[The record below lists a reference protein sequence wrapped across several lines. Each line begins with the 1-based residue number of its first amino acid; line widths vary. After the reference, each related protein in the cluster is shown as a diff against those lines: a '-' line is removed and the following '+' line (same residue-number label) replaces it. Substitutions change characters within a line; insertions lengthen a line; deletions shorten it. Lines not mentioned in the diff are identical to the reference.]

1 LSRPR
6 PAVYIQE
13 HRPLRERLAYVSGVH
28 QPQPGRVQRSVFP
41 EKGGLCHNL
50 VKGLTALA
58 KSYLLLVWA
67 TAGTILFLAWRE
79 PAPLTPAF
87 LACLLGAIAS
97 SGLKVR
103 LPGVTGTLSVNF
115 VFVLTA
121 IADLPLSQVLLLGC
135 CAALAQSWIRSHGG
149 TSPVQTAFNLGN
161 MAISVTAAYRAFHSP
176 FFGGVL
182 AHLPVQLLGATAAFY
197 LVNTALVAGIISLAE
212 RKSFPQV
219 WRASFGWVL
228 AHYLVGAAIA
238 ALLHVSV
245 TSLGW
250 SSWLL
255 ILPVL
260 YLIYRSYKLYLR
272 SIQEAVEL
280 SRAKEAAEESN
291 QLKSEFLANMSHEIR
306 TPMNGVLG
314 MAELLLTTPLA
325 TDQREY
331 VDVIH
336 GSASALLAIINDILD
351 LSRIEAGR
359 LELHAEPAD
368 LHGIVW
374 AVINLLAPKTA
385 EKGIA
390 LRYTAATN
398 VPSHFL
404 CDAGRVRQI
413 LLNLVGNAV
422 KFTERGTV
430 DINVELIEEGGSPVL
445 EFRVKDTGIGI
456 PEHLHKRLFRPFV
469 QGDGSTTRKYGGNGL
484 GLSISAQL
492 VSLMAGT
499 IGMSSRPDEGSTFW
513 FRIPYVECATPAA
526 PAPAAVPV
534 AEPVVVSNGKVEI
547 LVVDDHPMNLKLMQG
562 FIQKLGCTC
571 LIARNGREAVDIWAS
586 RPLSAVF
593 MDCQMPVMDG
603 FEATAEI
610 RRLEG
615 ATRHTPIIAMTA
627 NAVSGDREKCLA
639 AGMDDY
645 MSKPLKLAQLKTLI
659 ETLAPPS
666 AAFTA
671 SCHS

>member
-1 LSRPR
+1 
-6 PAVYIQE
+6 
-13 HRPLRERLAYVSGVH
+13 
-28 QPQPGRVQRSVFP
+28 
-41 EKGGLCHNL
+41 
-50 VKGLTALA
+50 VKGLTVLA
-58 KSYLLLVWA
+58 KSYLLLIWA
-67 TAGTILFLAWRE
+67 AAATVLFLAWRQ
-79 PAPLTPAF
+79 PAPITPAF
-87 LACLLGAIAS
+87 VACLLGAIAS

-121 IADLPLSQVLLLGC
+121 IADLPLSQGLLLGC
-135 CAALAQSWIRSHGG
+135 CAAVAQSWIRSSGA
-149 TSPVQTAFNLGN
+149 TTPVQLAFNLGN
-161 MAISVTAAYRAFHSP
+161 MAISIAAGYRAFHSG
-176 FFGGVL
+176 FFVGAI
-182 AHLPVQLLGATAAFY
+182 AHLPIQLLAATAAFY
-197 LVNTALVAGIISLAE
+197 LVNTALVAGIISFAE
-212 RKSFPQV
+212 RKLFTRV

-228 AHYLVGAAIA
+228 VHYLVGAAIA

-245 TSLGW
+245 NSLGW

-272 SIQEAVEL
+272 SLQETAEL
-280 SRAKEAAEESN
+280 ARAKEAAEESN

-314 MAELLLTTPLA
+314 MAELLLTTPLVPE
-325 TDQREY
+325 QRGY

-374 AVINLLAPKTA
+374 AVINLLSPKTN
-385 EKGIA
+385 EKGIDI
-390 LRYTAATN
+390 RYAVADNT
-398 VPSHFL
+398 PSHFL

-422 KFTERGTV
+422 KFTERGSV
-430 DINVELIEEGGSPVL
+430 SINVELTKEAGTPAI
-445 EFRVKDTGIGI
+445 EFRVTDTGIGI

-492 VSLMAGT
+492 VSLMAGS

-513 FRIPYVECATPAA
+513 FRIPYIECATPAA
-526 PAPAAVPV
+526 PPPAVSPVPE
-534 AEPVVVSNGKVEI
+534 ATPIGSGKIAI

-562 FIQKLGCTC
+562 FIEKLGCTC
-571 LIARNGREAVDIWAS
+571 LIARNGREAIEVWAS
-586 RPLSAVF
+586 RPVTAVF

-603 FEATAEI
+603 FDATLEI

-615 ATRHTPIIAMTA
+615 GERHTPIIAMTA
-627 NAVSGDREKCLA
+627 NALAGDREKCLA

-645 MSKPLKLAQLKTLI
+645 MSKPLKLAQIRALI
-659 ETLAPPS
+659 VALGAQPTT
-666 AAFTA
+666 FTA
-671 SCHS
+671 SCHT

>member
-1 LSRPR
+1 MNGLST
-6 PAVYIQE
+6 V
-13 HRPLRERLAYVSGVH
+13 
-28 QPQPGRVQRSVFP
+28 
-41 EKGGLCHNL
+41 
-50 VKGLTALA
+50 A

-67 TAGTILFLAWRE
+67 AAGAVLFLAWRH
-79 PAPLTPAF
+79 PSALTPAF
-87 LACLLGAIAS
+87 LACLLGAVAS

-115 VFVLTA
+115 VFILTA

-135 CAALAQSWIRSHGG
+135 CAALAQSWIRSRGG

-161 MAISVTAAYRAFHSP
+161 MVISVFAAYRAFHSP

-182 AHLPVQLLGATAAFY
+182 AHLPIQLIGATAAFY

-212 RKSFPQV
+212 RKPFPQV

-245 TSLGW
+245 VSLGW

-255 ILPVL
+255 IVPVL

-272 SIQEAVEL
+272 SIQEAAEL
-280 SRAKEAAEESN
+280 ARAKEAAEESN

-325 TDQREY
+325 SDQREY

-374 AVINLLAPKTA
+374 AVINLLSPKTA

-390 LRYTAATN
+390 LRYTAADNT
-398 VPSHFL
+398 PAHFL
-404 CDAGRVRQI
+404 CDSGRVRQI

-422 KFTERGTV
+422 KFTERGSV
-430 DINVELIEEGGSPVL
+430 DIHVELCEEGEAPAI
-445 EFRVKDTGIGI
+445 EFRIRDTGIGI

-499 IGMSSRPDEGSTFW
+499 IGMSSRPGEGSTFW
-513 FRIPYVECATPAA
+513 FRIPYIECET
-526 PAPAAVPV
+526 PAAVPAAQPV
-534 AEPVVVSNGKVEI
+534 PEPVPAGSGKIEI

-571 LIARNGREAVDIWAS
+571 LIARNGREAIEAWAS
-586 RPLSAVF
+586 RPVTAVF

-615 ATRHTPIIAMTA
+615 GTRHTPIIAMTA
-627 NAVSGDREKCLA
+627 NALTGDREKCLA

-645 MSKPLKLAQLKTLI
+645 MSKPVKLAQLKALI
-659 ETLAPPS
+659 ETLGTQP

-671 SCHS
+671 TCHS

>member
-1 LSRPR
+1 MISKGKGLSN
-6 PAVYIQE
+6 
-13 HRPLRERLAYVSGVH
+13 
-28 QPQPGRVQRSVFP
+28 
-41 EKGGLCHNL
+41 NL
-50 VKGLTALA
+50 VKGLSALA
-58 KSYLLLVWA
+58 KAYLLLVWA
-67 TAGTILFLAWRE
+67 AAATLVFLAWRDASPLM
-79 PAPLTPAF
+79 PAILP
-87 LACLLGAIAS
+87 CLVGAVAS
-97 SGLKVR
+97 SGFKVR

-135 CAALAQSWIRSHGG
+135 CAAIAQSWIRSRGG
-149 TSPVQTAFNLGN
+149 TSPVQAAFNLGN
-161 MAISVTAAYRAFHSP
+161 MAISVAAGYGAFHSP
-176 FFGGVL
+176 LFSGAL
-182 AHLPVQLLGATAAFY
+182 AHLPIQLLAATAAFY

-212 RKSFPQV
+212 RKSFVRV

-245 TSLGW
+245 ASLGW

-260 YLIYRSYKLYLR
+260 YLIYRSYKMYLQ
-272 SIQEAVEL
+272 SIEEAVEL
-280 SRAKEAAEESN
+280 ARAKEAAEESN

-325 TDQREY
+325 ADQREY

-359 LELHAEPAD
+359 LELHFEPAS
-368 LHGIVW
+368 LHEIVW
-374 AVINLLAPKTA
+374 AVLNLLAPKIA
-385 EKGIA
+385 EKGID
-390 LRYTAATN
+390 LRFTAADT
-398 VPSHFL
+398 VPSHFQ

-430 DINVELIEEGGSPVL
+430 DVNVELCEENGAPAI

-456 PEHLHKRLFRPFV
+456 PDHLHKRLFRPFV

-526 PAPAAVPV
+526 PAPVQVALPV
-534 AEPVVVSNGKVEI
+534 AEPAVPVSSGQVEI

-562 FIQKLGCTC
+562 FIQKLGCAC
-571 LIARNGREAVDIWAS
+571 SIARNGREAVDAWAS
-586 RPLSAVF
+586 RPVTAVF

-615 ATRHTPIIAMTA
+615 AARHTPIIAMTA
-627 NAVSGDREKCLA
+627 NALTGDREKCLA

-645 MSKPLKLAQLKTLI
+645 MSKPVKLAELKVLI
-659 ETLAPPS
+659 ETLRAQS

-671 SCHS
+671 SCHT

>member
-1 LSRPR
+1 M
-6 PAVYIQE
+6 
-13 HRPLRERLAYVSGVH
+13 
-28 QPQPGRVQRSVFP
+28 
-41 EKGGLCHNL
+41 
-50 VKGLTALA
+50 KGLSTLA

-67 TAGTILFLAWRE
+67 AAGTVLFLACR
-79 PAPLTPAF
+79 TPSPFTPVF
-87 LACLLGAIAS
+87 LAYLLGAVAS

-121 IADLPLSQVLLLGC
+121 IIDLPLSQTLLLGC
-135 CAALAQSWIRSHGG
+135 CAAVAQSWIRSRGG
-149 TSPVQTAFNLGN
+149 TSLVQVAFNVGN
-161 MAISVTAAYRAFHSP
+161 MAISVLAGYRAFHSP
-176 FFGGVL
+176 FFAGAL
-182 AHLPVQLLGATAAFY
+182 AHLPIQLLAATAAFY
-197 LVNTALVAGIISLAE
+197 LVNTALVGGIISLAE
-212 RKSFPQV
+212 RKSFVRV

-228 AHYLVGAAIA
+228 VHYLVGAAIA
-238 ALLHVSV
+238 AVLHVSV
-245 TSLGW
+245 ASIGW

-260 YLIYRSYKLYLR
+260 YLIYRSYKLYLH
-272 SIQEAVEL
+272 SLQEATEL
-280 SRAKEAAEESN
+280 ARAKEAAEESN

-314 MAELLLTTPLA
+314 MAELLQTTPLS

-351 LSRIEAGR
+351 LSRIEAGK

-368 LHGIVW
+368 LRGIVS
-374 AVINLLAPKTA
+374 AVITLLAPKAA
-385 EKGIA
+385 EKRLD
-390 LRYTAATN
+390 LRYTAAAN
-398 VPSHFL
+398 IPSHFL

-430 DINVELIEEGGSPVL
+430 DISVEFCEEGGAPAI
-445 EFRVKDTGIGI
+445 EFRIKDTGIGI

-469 QGDGSTTRKYGGNGL
+469 QGDGSMTRKHGGNGL

-499 IGMSSRPDEGSTFW
+499 IGMSSRPNEGSTFW

-526 PAPAAVPV
+526 PAPAVLPV
-534 AEPVVVSNGKVEI
+534 AEPALVSNGKIEI

-562 FIQKLGCTC
+562 FIQKLGCAC
-571 LIARNGREAVDIWAS
+571 LIARNGREGVDAWAS
-586 RPLSAVF
+586 RPVTAVF

-615 ATRHTPIIAMTA
+615 ETRHTPIIAMTA
-627 NAVSGDREKCLA
+627 NALVGDREKCLA
-639 AGMDDY
+639 AGLDDY
-645 MSKPLKLAQLKTLI
+645 MSKPVKLAQLRTLI
-659 ETLAPPS
+659 ETLGAQS

>member
-1 LSRPR
+1 VNGLS
-6 PAVYIQE
+6 
-13 HRPLRERLAYVSGVH
+13 
-28 QPQPGRVQRSVFP
+28 
-41 EKGGLCHNL
+41 
-50 VKGLTALA
+50 ALA

-67 TAGTILFLAWRE
+67 AAGTLVFLAWRDASPLM
-79 PAPLTPAF
+79 PAILP
-87 LACLLGAIAS
+87 CLVGAVAS
-97 SGLKVR
+97 SGFKVR

-121 IADLPLSQVLLLGC
+121 IADLPISQVLLLGC
-135 CAALAQSWIRSHGG
+135 CAAVAQSWIRSRGG
-149 TSPVQTAFNLGN
+149 TSPVQAAFNLGN
-161 MAISVTAAYRAFHSP
+161 MAISVAAGYGAFHSP
-176 FFGGVL
+176 LFAGAL
-182 AHLPVQLLGATAAFY
+182 ARLPIQLLAATAAFY
-197 LVNTALVAGIISLAE
+197 LINTVLVAGIISLAE
-212 RKSFPQV
+212 RKSFLGV

-228 AHYLVGAAIA
+228 VHYLVGAAIA

-245 TSLGW
+245 ASLGW

-255 ILPVL
+255 VLPVL
-260 YLIYRSYKLYLR
+260 YLIYRSYKLYL
-272 SIQEAVEL
+272 SSLHEAAEL
-280 SRAKEAAEESN
+280 ARAKEAAEESN
-291 QLKSEFLANMSHEIR
+291 QLKSEFLANMSHEMR

-314 MAELLLTTPLA
+314 MAELLLTTPLV

-331 VDVIH
+331 VEVIH

-359 LELHAEPAD
+359 LELHFEPAD
-368 LHGIVW
+368 LNGIVC
-374 AVINLLAPKTA
+374 AVINLLAPKAA
-385 EKGIA
+385 ESGID
-390 LRYTAATN
+390 LRYTAAAN
-398 VPSHFL
+398 APSHFL

-422 KFTERGTV
+422 KFTERGSV
-430 DINVELIEEGGSPVL
+430 GISVELCEEAGSPAI
-445 EFRVKDTGIGI
+445 EFRIKDTGIGI

-499 IGMSSRPDEGSTFW
+499 IGMSSRPNEGSTFW
-513 FRIPYVECATPAA
+513 FRIPYVECATPATPV
-526 PAPAAVPV
+526 PAVLPPT
-534 AEPVVVSNGKVEI
+534 EPLRLNSGRIEI
-547 LVVDDHPMNLKLMQG
+547 LVVDDHPMNLKLVQG

-571 LIARNGREAVDIWAS
+571 RIARNGREGVEAWAS
-586 RPLSAVF
+586 RPVTAVF

-603 FEATAEI
+603 FDATAEI

-615 ATRHTPIIAMTA
+615 TARHTPIIAMTA
-627 NAVSGDREKCLA
+627 NALTGDREKCLA

-645 MSKPLKLAQLKTLI
+645 MSKPVKLAELKALI
-659 ETLAPPS
+659 ETLSARS

-671 SCHS
+671 SCH

>member
-1 LSRPR
+1 M
-6 PAVYIQE
+6 
-13 HRPLRERLAYVSGVH
+13 
-28 QPQPGRVQRSVFP
+28 
-41 EKGGLCHNL
+41 
-50 VKGLTALA
+50 KGLSILAKAYLLAIWAAALA
-58 KSYLLLVWA
+58 VIFFSWRH
-67 TAGTILFLAWRE
+67 TSPLAWAVL
-79 PAPLTPAF
+79 P
-87 LACLLGAIAS
+87 CLLGAVAS

-115 VFVLTA
+115 IFVITA
-121 IADLPLSQVLLLGC
+121 MADLPLSQVLLLGC
-135 CAALAQSWIRSHGG
+135 SAALAQSWIRSSGR
-149 TSPVQTAFNLGN
+149 TSPVQVAFNLGN
-161 MAISVTAAYRAFHSP
+161 MTVSVATGYAAFHSP
-176 FFGGVL
+176 LL
-182 AHLPVQLLGATAAFY
+182 AGPLARLPLQLLTGTAAFY
-197 LVNTALVAGIISLAE
+197 LVNTTLVAGIISLAE
-212 RKSFPQV
+212 RKSFAQV

-228 AHYLVGAAIA
+228 VHYLVGAAIA

-245 TSLGW
+245 SALGW

-260 YLIYRSYKLYLR
+260 YLIYRSYKMYLH
-272 SIQEAVEL
+272 SLEEAAEL
-280 SRAKEAAEESN
+280 ARAKEAAEESN

-314 MAELLLTTPLA
+314 MAELLLTTALA
-325 TDQREY
+325 PEQREY

-368 LHGIVW
+368 RDAIVW
-374 AVINLLAPKTA
+374 AVINLLSPKA
-385 EKGIA
+385 VEKGIE
-390 LRYTAATN
+390 LRYAAAGGT
-398 VPSHFL
+398 PSHFL

-422 KFTERGTV
+422 KFTERGRVTIHV
-430 DINVELIEEGGSPVL
+430 DLTDEEGSPAI
-445 EFRVKDTGIGI
+445 EFRVEDTGIGI

-499 IGMSSRPDEGSTFW
+499 IGMSSRPGEGSTFW
-513 FRIPYVECATPAA
+513 FRIPYVACAVPEAPEPAA
-526 PAPAAVPV
+526 PSQAAAKPV
-534 AEPVVVSNGKVEI
+534 RVTGGEVII
-547 LVVDDHPMNLKLMQG
+547 LVVDDHPMNLKLMEG
-562 FIQKLGCTC
+562 FIRKLGCGC
-571 LIARNGREAVDIWAS
+571 LIARNGREAVEVWAQQ
-586 RPLSAVF
+586 PVTAVF

-615 ATRHTPIIAMTA
+615 AERHTPIIAMTA
-627 NAVSGDREKCLA
+627 NALAGDREKCLA
-639 AGMDDY
+639 AGMDEY
-645 MSKPLKLAQLKTLI
+645 MSKPVKLTQLRTLI
-659 ETLAPPS
+659 EGLEAQTVT
-666 AAFTA
+666 FTA
-671 SCHS
+671 TCHS

>member
-1 LSRPR
+1 
-6 PAVYIQE
+6 V
-13 HRPLRERLAYVSGVH
+13 
-28 QPQPGRVQRSVFP
+28 
-41 EKGGLCHNL
+41 N
-50 VKGLTALA
+50 GLTALA

-67 TAGTILFLAWRE
+67 AAATVVFLAWRDTT
-79 PAPLTPAF
+79 PLVLTVLP
-87 LACLLGAIAS
+87 CLLGAIAS

-103 LPGVTGTLSVNF
+103 LPAVTGTLSVNF
-115 VFVLTA
+115 IFVVTA
-121 IADLPLSQVLLLGC
+121 IVDLPLSQVLLIGC
-135 CAALAQSWIRSHGG
+135 SAAVAQSLIRARGG
-149 TSPVQTAFNLGN
+149 TSPVQLAFNLAN
-161 MAISVTAAYRAFHSP
+161 MALSVSAGYTAFHSP
-176 FFGGVL
+176 LLNGSL
-182 AHLPVQLLGATAAFY
+182 ARLPIQLLAATAAFY

-212 RKSFPQV
+212 RKSFLKV

-245 TSLGW
+245 TVLGL

-260 YLIYRSYKLYLR
+260 YLIYRSYKLYLH
-272 SIQEAVEL
+272 SLEEAAEL
-280 SRAKEAAEESN
+280 ARAKEAAEESN

-314 MAELLLTTPLA
+314 MAELLLTTPLVPE
-325 TDQREY
+325 QRDY

-359 LELHAEPAD
+359 LEIDAQPAD
-368 LHGIVW
+368 LNGIVW
-374 AVINLLAPKTA
+374 AVINLLSPKA
-385 EKGIA
+385 SEKRIDM
-390 LRYTAATN
+390 RYTTADNT
-398 VPSHFL
+398 PSHFL

-430 DINVELIEEGGSPVL
+430 DINVQLTVEAGSPAM
-445 EFRVKDTGIGI
+445 EFRIKDTGIGI

-492 VSLMAGT
+492 VSLMAGS
-499 IGMSSRPDEGSTFW
+499 IGMSSRPNEGSTFW
-513 FRIPYVECATPAA
+513 FRIPYVACAKPDA
-526 PAPAAVPV
+526 PAPAVPV
-534 AEPVVVSNGKVEI
+534 LHAVEPAPLASGKIVI

-562 FIQKLGCTC
+562 FILKLGCTC

-586 RPLSAVF
+586 QKVSAVF

-603 FEATAEI
+603 FDATAEI

-615 ATRHTPIIAMTA
+615 TARHTPIIAMTA
-627 NAVSGDREKCLA
+627 NALTGDREKCLA

-645 MSKPLKLAQLKTLI
+645 MSKPLKLTQLRTLI
-659 ETLAPPS
+659 NTLGAPS
-666 AAFTA
+666 DKFTA
-671 SCHS
+671 TCHS

>member
-1 LSRPR
+1 
-6 PAVYIQE
+6 
-13 HRPLRERLAYVSGVH
+13 
-28 QPQPGRVQRSVFP
+28 VFGTG
-41 EKGGLCHNL
+41 KGLCQRL
-50 VKGLTALA
+50 VKGLSALA
-58 KSYLLLVWA
+58 KGYLLLVWA
-67 TAGTILFLAWRE
+67 AAGTGLFLTWRDSS
-79 PAPLTPAF
+79 PLA
-87 LACLLGAIAS
+87 LAILPCLIGAIAS

-121 IADLPLSQVLLLGC
+121 IADLPLSQVLLVGC
-135 CAALAQSWIRSHGG
+135 CAAVAQSWIRSRGG
-149 TSPVQTAFNLGN
+149 TSAVQAAFNLGN
-161 MAISVTAAYRAFHSP
+161 MTLSAVAGYAAFHCP
-176 FFGGVL
+176 LLTGVL
-182 AHLPVQLLGATAAFY
+182 ARLPIQLIAATAAFY
-197 LVNTALVAGIISLAE
+197 LVNTSLVAGIISLAE
-212 RKSFPQV
+212 RKSFAQV

-228 AHYLVGAAIA
+228 AHYLVGAAISV
-238 ALLHVSV
+238 LLHISV
-245 TSLGW
+245 ASLGW

-272 SIQEAVEL
+272 SIQEAAEL
-280 SRAKEAAEESN
+280 ARAKEAAEESS

-314 MAELLLTTPLA
+314 MAELLFTTPLA
-325 TDQREY
+325 PEQREY

-359 LELHAEPAD
+359 LELHPEPTD
-368 LHGIVW
+368 LHEIVW
-374 AVINLLAPKTA
+374 AVIHLLSPRAS

-390 LRYTAATN
+390 LRHTSAPNT
-398 VPSHFL
+398 PSHFL

-422 KFTERGTV
+422 KFTEQGSV
-430 DINVELIEEGGSPVL
+430 AINVELIEESDASML

-456 PEHLHKRLFRPFV
+456 PDQLHKRLFRPFV

-499 IGMSSRPDEGSTFW
+499 IGMTSQPGEGSTFW
-513 FRIPYVECATPAA
+513 FRIPYVECAAPETPAKGTLPVQE
-526 PAPAAVPV
+526 PAPV
-534 AEPVVVSNGKVEI
+534 ASGKALI

-562 FIQKLGCTC
+562 FIQKLGCAC
-571 LIARNGREAVDIWAS
+571 VLARNGREAIDILAS
-586 RPLSAVF
+586 QSVTAVF

-603 FEATAEI
+603 FEATTEI
-610 RRLEG
+610 RRMEG
-615 ATRHTPIIAMTA
+615 AARHTPIIAMTA
-627 NAVSGDREKCLA
+627 NALAGDREKCLA

-645 MSKPLKLAQLKTLI
+645 MSKPVKLAHLRTLI
-659 ETLAPPS
+659 ESLGAQPSPP
-666 AAFTA
+666 FTA

>member
-1 LSRPR
+1 VRGLS
-6 PAVYIQE
+6 V
-13 HRPLRERLAYVSGVH
+13 
-28 QPQPGRVQRSVFP
+28 
-41 EKGGLCHNL
+41 
-50 VKGLTALA
+50 LA

-67 TAGTILFLAWRE
+67 AAATLVFLAWRDASPLM
-79 PAPLTPAF
+79 PAILP
-87 LACLLGAIAS
+87 CLIGAIAS
-97 SGLKVR
+97 SAFKVR

-115 VFVLTA
+115 VFILTA
-121 IADLPLSQVLLLGC
+121 IADLPFSQVLLLGC
-135 CAALAQSWIRSHGG
+135 CAAMAQSWIRSRGG
-149 TSPVQTAFNLGN
+149 TSPLQAAFNLGN
-161 MAISVTAAYRAFHSP
+161 MAISVAAGYAAFHS
-176 FFGGVL
+176 
-182 AHLPVQLLGATAAFY
+182 QLLTGALGRLPIQLLAGTAAFY

-212 RKSFPQV
+212 RKSFAGV

-228 AHYLVGAAIA
+228 VHYLVGAAIA

-245 TSLGW
+245 VSLGW
-250 SSWLL
+250 SAWLL

-260 YLIYRSYKLYLR
+260 YLIYRSYKMYLR
-272 SIQEAVEL
+272 SLQEAAEL
-280 SRAKEAAEESN
+280 ARAKEAAEESN

-359 LELHAEPAD
+359 LELHFEPAS

-374 AVINLLAPKTA
+374 AIINLLAPKAA
-385 EKGIA
+385 EKGID
-390 LRYTAATN
+390 LRFTAGDET
-398 VPSHFL
+398 PSHFL

-422 KFTERGTV
+422 KFTERGSV
-430 DINVELIEEGGSPVL
+430 DINVELCEEGGSPAI
-445 EFRVKDTGIGI
+445 EFRIKDTGIGI
-456 PEHLHKRLFRPFV
+456 PDHLHKRLFRPFV
-469 QGDGSTTRKYGGNGL
+469 QGDGSTTRKFGGNGL

-499 IGMSSRPDEGSTFW
+499 IGMSSRADEGSTFW
-513 FRIPYVECATPAA
+513 FRIPYVECETPAA
-526 PAPAAVPV
+526 PVQTAL
-534 AEPVVVSNGKVEI
+534 PVVEPLSVISGKIEI
-547 LVVDDHPMNLKLMQG
+547 LVVDDNPMNLKLMQG

-571 LIARNGREAVDIWAS
+571 RIARNGREAVEAWAAS
-586 RPLSAVF
+586 RPVTVVF

-615 ATRHTPIIAMTA
+615 TTRHTPIIAMTA
-627 NAVSGDREKCLA
+627 NALTGDREKCLA

-645 MSKPLKLAQLKTLI
+645 MSKPVKLAELKALI
-659 ETLAPPS
+659 ETLGEKS
-666 AAFTA
+666 TAFTA